1 MNESPTATAAQAR
14 YIDAAEAAKMI
25 RAELKR
31 VFKRPGRFFSV
42 RTDKYA
48 GGASIDIRW
57 TDGPTSAEVDSL
69 VRGFSGKRF
78 EGMTDCSYYA
88 DSWYCRTHGARVAL
102 TEGCDVA
109 SNNGVHA
116 SRCCSEAELVHF
128 GSGYVF
134 SRRELS
140 VEFSA
145 ELAAQ
150 VRKESGMPAEG
161 SNEDEVPGNSIH
173 AYGSWTRVW
182 DAIHRLSRDIAR

>member
-1 MNESPTATAAQAR
+1 MNETPAIATAQAR
-14 YIDAAEAAKMI
+14 TIDAAEAAKMI

-31 VFKRPGRFFSV
+31 VFKRSGRFFSV

-57 TDGPTSAEVDSL
+57 IDGPTSDEVNKL

-88 DSWYCRTHGARVAL
+88 DSWYCAKHGAQVAL

-116 SRCCSEAELVHF
+116 SRCCAEAELVHF
-128 GSGYVF
+128 SSNYVF
-134 SRRELS
+134 TRRKLS
-140 VEFSA
+140 PEFSA

-150 VRKESGMPAEG
+150 VRKDSGMPVEG

-182 DAIHRLSRDIAR
+182 DAIHRLSQDIPR